1 MKNKNHP
8 SETLPIDNSCQTGLP
23 LFLGG
28 VFIKKSI
35 KVRLELNNK
44 QTTLA
49 NKHAGVARY
58 AYNWGKSICDLAIQN
73 KEHRPTAIDLHKKF
87 VAEEKS
93 TKPWLYEVSKC
104 SPQQGLRNLDEAY
117 KGVFKVKGRNYPKFK
132 KKGQYDSFYLDGKIR
147 VDGNK
152 IKVPR
157 FGWLKCS
164 EILPECEIKNI
175 VISKTA
181 GQWFVAF
188 KIPFEPQISDV
199 MSNVIGVDL
208 GIKTLATLSDGKI
221 FEAIKPYKKNNRKL
235 KILQRKLSKKQK
247 GSNNYKKAALKVAKL
262 HYRIA
267 NIRKDATHKLT
278 TYLAKNHSECV
289 IEDLNVRGMSKNHK
303 LASAIL
309 DGGFSEFRR
318 QLGYKC
324 QWYGSVLTIVDR
336 FYPSSKTCSC
346 CGNIKKELKLSERV
360 YVCENCGL
368 VMDRDLN
375 AAINLKNKSVSYT
388 ESACGAPK
396 QLDTLV
402 SDGVVNQEVNNNIQ
416 YCVSFS

>member
-1 MKNKNHP
+1 M
-8 SETLPIDNSCQTGLP
+8 
-23 LFLGG
+23 
-28 VFIKKSI
+28 KSI

-93 TKPWLYEVSKC
+93 IKPWLYEVSKC

-117 KGVFKVKGRNYPKFK
+117 KRTFKVKSSRFPKFK
-132 KKGQYDSFYLDGKIR
+132 KKGQHDSFYLEGAIKTDN
-147 VDGNK
+147 NK
-152 IKVPR
+152 IKVPK

-164 EILPECEIKNI
+164 EILPDCEIKNI

-181 GQWFVAF
+181 NQWFVAF
-188 KIPFEPQISDV
+188 KIQFEPQITNKINDV
-199 MSNVIGVDL
+199 VGVDL
-208 GIKTLATLSDGKI
+208 GIKTLAVLSDSKV
-221 FEAIKPYKKNNRKL
+221 FDAIKPYKKNKRKL

-247 GSNNYKKAALKVAKL
+247 GSQNRKKACLKVAKL

-267 NIRKDATHKLT
+267 NIRKDALHKLT
-278 TYLAKNHSECV
+278 TYLSKNHTEIC
-289 IEDLNVRGMSKNHK
+289 IEDLNVNGMSKNHK

-318 QLGYKC
+318 QLEYKC
-324 QWYGSVLTIVDR
+324 QWYGSILTIVDR
-336 FYPSSKTCSC
+336 FYPSSKTCSG
-346 CGNIKKELKLSERV
+346 CGNVKKELKLSERE

-368 VMDRDLN
+368 IIDRDLN
-375 AAINLKNKSVSYT
+375 AAINLRNKSVSYT
-388 ESACGAPK
+388 ESACGVPK
-396 QLDTLV
+396 QLN
-402 SDGVVNQEVNNNIQ
+402 SFEFDGAVNQEVNSNVQ
-416 YCVSFS
+416 HCVSFI